1 MISPMP
7 IILGDIIMGLTN
19 NIDDVLHKIK
29 VYLYP
34 NYLPKAEGRYIART
48 ENEASLNVSM
58 ICAAMKNRG
67 GYTGSYD
74 NLVENIRLF
83 LDECAYQICDG
94 YALNL
99 KYYSIHP
106 TIGGTFDSEK
116 ETHDPKKNPIRFK
129 FRTNRKLRSLKEHIT
144 VEILGVADAS
154 AFIDQF
160 IDRDEDSVNDLFVK
174 DDMFC
179 ITGAK
184 IKVIGPDPA
193 CGVYFVPVLA
203 PNAAVKVTRLGE
215 NNGSM
220 ITGIAPT
227 TGYEKNKI
235 EIRTQYTGSNV
246 SFLKTPRTIT
256 SSYVLSE
263 A

>member
-1 MISPMP
+1 MAI
-7 IILGDIIMGLTN
+7 TN

-29 VYLYP
+29 VYLHP
-34 NYLPKAEGRYIART
+34 NHLPKIEGRYIART
-48 ENEASLNVSM
+48 ENEDSLTISK

-83 LDECAYQICDG
+83 LDECAYQLCDG

-106 TIGGTFDSEK
+106 TISRTFDSER
-116 ETHDPKKNPIRFK
+116 ETHDHKKNPIK
-129 FRTNRKLRSLKEHIT
+129 FRFRTLTPLKKLRDLIQ
-144 VEILGVADAS
+144 VEIMGVADATG
-154 AFIDQF
+154 FIDQF
-160 IDRDEDSVNDLFVK
+160 IDRENEKTNTTFAK
-174 DDMFC
+174 DTMFC

-184 IKVIGPDPA
+184 IKIIGDDPD
-193 CGVYFVPVLA
+193 CGLYFVPVDD
-203 PNAAVKVTRLGE
+203 PTGAVKVDRIGE
-215 NNGSM
+215 NNGTM

-227 TGYEKNKI
+227 TGHPENKI
-235 EIRTQYTGSNV
+235 EIRTQYTGSNTV
-246 SFLKTPRTIT
+246 LLKTPRKIT
-256 SSYVLSE
+256 STFTLTE

>member
-1 MISPMP
+1 
-7 IILGDIIMGLTN
+7 MGLTN

-48 ENEASLNVSM
+48 ENEATLNVGK

-74 NLVENIRLF
+74 NLVENVRLF

-106 TIGGTFDSEK
+106 AIGGTFDSEK
-116 ETHDPKKNPIRFK
+116 EAHDPKKNPIRFK
-129 FRTNRKLRSLKEHIT
+129 FRTNRKLRSRRDHIA
-144 VEILGVADAS
+144 VEIAGVADAS
-154 AFIDQF
+154 AFIDQY
-160 IDRDEDSVNDLFVK
+160 IDRDENSANGIFVK
-174 DDMFC
+174 DNMFC

-184 IKVIGPDPA
+184 IKVAGTDPS
-193 CGVYFVPVLA
+193 CGVYFVPVDN
-203 PNAAVKVTRLGE
+203 PGDAVKVTRIGE
-215 NNGSM
+215 NSGTM

-246 SFLKTPRTIT
+246 TFLKTPRTIT
-256 SSYVLSE
+256 SNFVLSE

>member
-1 MISPMP
+1 
-7 IILGDIIMGLTN
+7 MGLTN
-19 NIDDVLHKIK
+19 NIEDVLHKIK

-34 NYLPKAEGRYIART
+34 NYLPKAAGRYIART
-48 ENEASLNVSM
+48 ENEASLNVSK

-106 TIGGTFDSEK
+106 TVSGTFDSEK
-116 ETHDPKKNPIRFK
+116 EARDPQKNPIRFK
-129 FRTNRKLRSLKEHIT
+129 FRANRKLRDLKEHIA
-144 VEILGVADAS
+144 VEIVGVADAS

-160 IDRDEDSVNDLFVK
+160 IDRDADSINGIFVK

-184 IKVIGPDPA
+184 IKVAGADPN
-193 CGVYFVPVLA
+193 CGVYFVPVDD
-203 PNAAVKVTRLGE
+203 PDSAVKVTRIGE
-215 NNGSM
+215 NSGTM
-220 ITGIAPT
+220 ITGIAPV
-227 TGYEKNKI
+227 TGYEKNRI

-246 SFLKTPRTIT
+246 TFLKTPRTIT
-256 SSYVLSE
+256 SSFVLSE